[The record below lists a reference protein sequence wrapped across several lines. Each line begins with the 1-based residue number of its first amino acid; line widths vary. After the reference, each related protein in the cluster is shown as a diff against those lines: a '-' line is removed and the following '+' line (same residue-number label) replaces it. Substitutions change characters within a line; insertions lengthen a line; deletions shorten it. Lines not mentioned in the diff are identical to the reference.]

1 MLAYAYDLEAFAIV
15 TLTMLIFAV
24 FSTWLYFLIYTII
37 SFKRVSKL
45 ESANEQQGHIHAIY
59 ISGHNRYPKVSVI
72 VPARNEEKYI
82 AKCLDSLIN
91 QRYPNFEIVVINDSS
106 SDRTGEI
113 IQRYNKL
120 NSKVVLAIN
129 AEPKL
134 EEGQEEWT
142 GKNWACYQ
150 GYLNSTGEIL
160 LFTDADTVH
169 SRYAMSLAVT
179 YMIKQNLDALTA
191 IPKIL
196 SEDNIWVK
204 TILPLLWTL
213 SYAKYSALRANNPKS
228 KIGYFIGSFFIITR
242 KTYEAVGTHKAVK
255 TEIVEDGA
263 LGRKVKEEKFKL
275 RVVRGEKYIDATWA
289 RDFNTLWHG
298 LRRLMIPLYQRER
311 TNALLMTISSFLLLL
326 LPFIVLPFFVLFSN
340 TIVTIT
346 HYFMDGYY
354 RYNSGQLYDFLLL
367 VDIMT
372 IAILF
377 LTGIVQSKYTL
388 FQNSIY
394 ALGSPLAGVIIFF
407 AFVSSIFDAKKN
419 AVNWKDRKYTIKERY

>member
-1 MLAYAYDLEAFAIV
+1 MVVYTYDLGTFIII
-15 TLTMLIFAV
+15 TLTVLIFAV
-24 FSTWLYFLIYTII
+24 FSAWLCFLIYTIM
-37 SFKRVSKL
+37 SFKRVPKL
-45 ESANEQQGHIHAIY
+45 ESVNEQKQLQHDAVFITG
-59 ISGHNRYPKVSVI
+59 YPKVSI
-72 VPARNEEKYI
+72 ILPARNEEKYI

-91 QRYPNFEIVVINDSS
+91 QSYPNFELVAINDSS

-113 IQRYNKL
+113 IQRYNEL
-120 NSKVVLAIN
+120 NSKVVVAIN
-129 AEPKL
+129 AEPKP

-160 LFTDADTVH
+160 LFTDADTVY
-169 SRYAMSLAVT
+169 SRYAMCLAVK
-179 YMIKQNLDALTA
+179 YLIKQNLDALTA

-196 SEDNIWVK
+196 SEENIWIK

-228 KIGYFIGSFFIITR
+228 KIGYFFGSFFIITR

-275 RVVRGEKYIDATWA
+275 RVVRGEKYIGAVWA

-298 LRRLMIPLYQRER
+298 LRRLMIPLYQREK
-311 TNALLMTISSFLLLL
+311 TNALLMTVSSFLLLL
-326 LPFIVLPFFVLFSN
+326 LPFIVLPFLVLFSN

-346 HYFMDGYY
+346 HSFMNGYY
-354 RYNSGQLYDFLLL
+354 LYYSAQVYDFLLL
-367 VDIMT
+367 VDIIT

-377 LTGIVQSKYTL
+377 LIGIVQSKYTL

-407 AFVSSIFDAKKN
+407 AFISSILDAPKKN
-419 AVNWKDRKYTIKERY
+419 AVNWKDRQYTIK

>member
-1 MLAYAYDLEAFAIV
+1 MVAYAYDLGSFAIV
-15 TLTMLIFAV
+15 TLTVLIFAI
-24 FSTWLYFLIYTII
+24 FSAWLYFLIYTRKT
-37 SFKRVSKL
+37 FKRVPKL
-45 ESANEQQGHIHAIY
+45 ESANEQQQGDAVF
-59 ISGHNRYPKVSVI
+59 ISKHKRYPKVMVI
-72 VPARNEEKYI
+72 LPARNEEEYI
-82 AKCLDSLIN
+82 AKCLNSLIN
-91 QRYPNFEIVVINDSS
+91 QSYPNFEIVVINDSS

-113 IQRYNKL
+113 TQRYHTL

-129 AEPKL
+129 AEPKPQ
-134 EEGQEEWT
+134 EQQEEWA

-169 SRYAMSLAVT
+169 LCPTMSLAVT
-179 YMIKQNLDALTA
+179 YLIKQNLDALTA

-196 SEDNIWVK
+196 SEDNIWIK
-204 TILPLLWTL
+204 IILPLLWTL

-228 KIGYFIGSFFIITR
+228 KIGYFFGSFFIITR

-311 TNALLMTISSFLLLL
+311 TNALLMTVSSFLLLL
-326 LPFIVLPFFVLFSN
+326 LPFIVLPFLVLFSN

-346 HYFMDGYY
+346 HSFMNGYY
-354 RYNSGQLYDFLLL
+354 LYYSAQVYDFLLL

-377 LTGIVQSKYTL
+377 LIGIVQSKYTL

-407 AFVSSIFDAKKN
+407 AFISSILDAPKKN
-419 AVNWKDRKYTIKERY
+419 AVNWKDRQYTIK

>member
-15 TLTMLIFAV
+15 TLTALIFAV
-24 FSTWLYFLIYTII
+24 FSAWLYFLIYTII
-37 SFKRVSKL
+37 SFKRVPKL
-45 ESANEQQGHIHAIY
+45 ESANEQQQGNIHALF

-72 VPARNEEKYI
+72 LPARNEEKYI

-91 QRYPNFEIVVINDSS
+91 QSYPNFEIIAINDSS
-106 SDRTGEI
+106 CDRTGEI
-113 IQRYNKL
+113 IQRYHKL
-120 NSKVVLAIN
+120 NSKVVVAIN
-129 AEPKL
+129 AKPKP
-134 EEGQEEWT
+134 EVGQEEWT

-179 YMIKQNLDALTA
+179 YLIKQNLDALTA

-196 SEDNIWVK
+196 SEDNIWIK

-228 KIGYFIGSFFIITR
+228 KIGYFFGSFFIITR
-242 KTYEAVGTHKAVK
+242 STYEAVGTHKAVK

-311 TNALLMTISSFLLLL
+311 TNALLMTASSFLLLL
-326 LPFIVLPFFVLFSN
+326 LPFIVLPFFV
-340 TIVTIT
+340 V
-346 HYFMDGYY
+346 GYY
-354 RYNSGQLYDFLLL
+354 RYNSAQVYDFLPL
-367 VDIMT
+367 VDIMAIT
-372 IAILF
+372 ILF
-377 LTGIVQSKYTL
+377 LTGILQSKYTL
-388 FQNSIY
+388 FQNSLYVI
-394 ALGSPLAGVIIFF
+394 GSPLAGVIIFF
-407 AFVSSIFDAKKN
+407 AFISSILDAPKKN
-419 AVNWKDRKYTIKERY
+419 AVNWKDRKYTIKDCH

>member
-1 MLAYAYDLEAFAIV
+1 MLGYTYDLEAFAIV
-15 TLTMLIFAV
+15 TLTVLMFAIFSA
-24 FSTWLYFLIYTII
+24 WLYFLIYTII
-37 SFKRVSKL
+37 SFKRVPKL
-45 ESANEQQGHIHAIY
+45 ESANEQQQGNIHEVF

-72 VPARNEEKYI
+72 LPARNEEKYI

-91 QRYPNFEIVVINDSS
+91 QSYPNFEIVVINDSS

-113 IQRYNKL
+113 IQRYHKL
-120 NSKVVLAIN
+120 NPKVVIAIN
-129 AEPKL
+129 AEPKP

-160 LFTDADTVH
+160 QFTDADTVH

-179 YMIKQNLDALTA
+179 YLIKQNLDALTA

-196 SEDNIWVK
+196 SEDNIWIK

-228 KIGYFIGSFFIITR
+228 KIGYFFGSFFIITR
-242 KTYEAVGTHKAVK
+242 KTYEDVGTHKAVK

-275 RVVRGEKYIDATWA
+275 RVLRGEKYIDATWA

-311 TNALLMTISSFLLLL
+311 TNALSMTVSSFLLLL
-326 LPFIVLPFFVLFSN
+326 LPFIALPFLVLFS
-340 TIVTIT
+340 IPISI
-346 HYFMDGYY
+346 HSFMDDYY
-354 RYNSGQLYDFLLL
+354 RYNSTQVYDFLLL
-367 VDIMT
+367 VDTMAIT
-372 IAILF
+372 ILF
-377 LTGIVQSKYTL
+377 LTGILQSKYTL

-407 AFVSSIFDAKKN
+407 AFISSIFDAPKKN